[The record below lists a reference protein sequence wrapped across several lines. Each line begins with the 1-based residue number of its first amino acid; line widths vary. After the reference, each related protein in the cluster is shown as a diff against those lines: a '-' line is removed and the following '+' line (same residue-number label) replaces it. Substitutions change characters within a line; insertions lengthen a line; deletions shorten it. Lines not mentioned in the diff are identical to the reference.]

1 MYEMM
6 MYAGAAG
13 VVLFFLLSVF
23 LFIKNKVPSAIFY
36 FINLR
41 RKGVDIWSANKKQ
54 TKKNI
59 KKIEKTEFL
68 ESAESENN
76 DYEPTEFL
84 DEIKENSESTEF
96 LPEYSEK

>member
-1 MYEMM
+1 MYEIM

-13 VVLFFLLSVF
+13 VILFFLLSVF
-23 LFIKNKVPSAIFY
+23 LFIKNKVPSAILY
-36 FINLR
+36 FINLK

-54 TKKNI
+54 PKKSI

-76 DYEPTEFL
+76 SYEPTEFL
-84 DEIKENSESTEF
+84 DEIKENSEDTEF